1 MQIFKIYKSKMINYN
16 IILYVGLFL
25 IISVFILFVKFEM
38 KKSRLDI
45 EQARQ
50 ASLDIAFKIAKQT
63 EEKNKLN
70 N

>member
-1 MQIFKIYKSKMINYN
+1 MINYN

-25 IISVFILFVKFEM
+25 IISGFILFVRFEI
-38 KKSRLDI
+38 KKRQLDI

-50 ASLDIAFKIAKQT
+50 ARLDIAFKIAKQT

>member
-1 MQIFKIYKSKMINYN
+1 MINYN